1 MGKKIKITIN
11 GETVEIVK
19 GTSIL
24 EAANQAG
31 VIIPT
36 LCYHKDLCVAGNC
49 RVCVVEIAGQKRL
62 APACATPCDEGMDV
76 LTNTLKVRNSRK
88 HIIELLLSEHN
99 ADCTNCYKNGGC
111 ELQKLASEYKIMNQD
126 FIHLVPFRNYTI
138 DMFSPSIIKD
148 DSKCI
153 RCQRCVR
160 TCAEL
165 QGVNALTM
173 SYKGEHAKITTFF
186 EKVLLSEHNAD
197 CTNCYKNGGCEL
209 QKLASEYKIMN
220 QDFIHLVPFRNY
232 TIDMFSPSII
242 KDDSKCIRCQ
252 RCVRTC
258 AELQGVNALTMS
270 YKGEHAKITTFF
282 EKAMNDVVCTNCGQ
296 CINHCPTGALVEKN
310 YIEEVWNA
318 ISDKTKYVVVQTA
331 PAVRVGLGEELGFEP
346 GERVTGKMVAA
357 LKRLGFDA
365 VMDTDFTADLTIM
378 EEGTELLTR
387 LKGAL
392 VDKNPDIKLPMATSC
407 SPGWIKF
414 IEHMY
419 PSLLDHLSS
428 CKSPQQMFG
437 ALVKTYY
444 AKARNIDPEKIVS
457 VSIMPCTAKK
467 FEAARPEM
475 HDSGYRDVDYV
486 LTTRELAIMIK
497 QAGIDFMKLKDA
509 HYDRLMGE
517 STGAGVIFGATGGV
531 MEAALRTAY
540 ELVTGRE
547 VPFEDLKI
555 LPVRGMEGIKEAS
568 IKIENPLEKWSFLD
582 GVELNCAIAH
592 GLVNA
597 KKVMDSIVAGTSHYH
612 FIEFMACPG
621 GCLGGGGQPIPT
633 NPEIRAKR
641 TAAIYAEDEGMPMR
655 KSHLNPE
662 ITKIYKDFLI
672 APLGEKSHK
681 LLHTKYTPRKRY

>member
-1 MGKKIKITIN
+1 MGKKIKITVN
-11 GETVEIVK
+11 GQPVEVEK

-24 EAANQAG
+24 DAANQIG

-49 RVCVVEIAGQKRL
+49 RVCVVEVVGQKRL
-62 APACATPCDEGMDV
+62 APACATPCEDGMDI
-76 LTNTLKVRNSRK
+76 LTNTHKVRNSRK

-99 ADCTNCYKNGGC
+99 ADCTSCYKNGNC
-111 ELQKLASEYKIMNQD
+111 ELQLLASEYKIMSQD

-138 DMFSPSIIKD
+138 DDFSPSIIKD

-165 QGVNALTM
+165 QSVNALTM
-173 SYKGEHAKITTFF
+173 AHKGEYAMITTFF
-186 EKVLLSEHNAD
+186 EKS
-197 CTNCYKNGGCEL
+197 
-209 QKLASEYKIMN
+209 
-220 QDFIHLVPFRNY
+220 
-232 TIDMFSPSII
+232 
-242 KDDSKCIRCQ
+242 
-252 RCVRTC
+252 
-258 AELQGVNALTMS
+258 
-270 YKGEHAKITTFF
+270 
-282 EKAMNDVVCTNCGQ
+282 MNDVICTNCGQ
-296 CINHCPTGALVEKN
+296 CVNHCPTGALVEKN
-310 YIEEVWNA
+310 YIEEVWSA
-318 ISDKTKYVVVQTA
+318 ISDKDKYVVIQTA
-331 PAVRVGLGEELGFEP
+331 PAVRVGLGEELGFDP
-346 GERVTGKMVAA
+346 GSRSTGKMVAA
-357 LKRLGFDA
+357 LKRLGFDS

-387 LKGAL
+387 LKKVLAEH
-392 VDKNPDIKLPMATSC
+392 DKTVKLPMTTSC

-414 IEHMY
+414 IEHLY
-419 PSLLDHLSS
+419 PEYLDNLSS

-444 AKARNIDPEKIVS
+444 AKARKLDPAKIVS
-457 VSIMPCTAKK
+457 VSVMPCTAKK

-497 QAGIDFMKLKDA
+497 QAGIDFKKLEDM
-509 HYDRLMGE
+509 HFDRLMGE

-547 VPFEDLKI
+547 VPFENLDI
-555 LPVRGMEGIKEAS
+555 TPVRGMEGVREAK
-568 IKIENPLEKWSFLD
+568 IKIEKPLKEWAFLD
-582 GVELNCAIAH
+582 GVELKCAVAH
-592 GLVNA
+592 GLTNV
-597 KKVMDSIVAGTSHYH
+597 KYMMDKVKAGKVDYH

-633 NPEIRAKR
+633 NPEIRQRRAE
-641 TAAIYAEDEGMPMR
+641 AIYAEDAGMPVR
-655 KSHLNPE
+655 KSHENPE
-662 ITKIYKDFLI
+662 IIKIYKDFLGH
-672 APLGEKSHK
+672 PLSEVSHH
-681 LLHTKYTPRKRY
+681 LLHTKYTPRSM